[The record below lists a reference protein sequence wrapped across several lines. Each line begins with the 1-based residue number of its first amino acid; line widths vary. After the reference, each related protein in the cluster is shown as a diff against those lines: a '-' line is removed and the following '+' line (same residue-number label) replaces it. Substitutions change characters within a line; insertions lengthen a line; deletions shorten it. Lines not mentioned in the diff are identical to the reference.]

1 MIHSSRVGL
10 EKDSFQCYKHPVQ
23 TDSARQHHGEERSQ
37 NQDTFRM
44 ALTDEQKK
52 LRKEIYQRLADHAL
66 EPGNPLYEPLYEH
79 PGCEDPI
86 SLLQDHIELSGPES
100 FRLFSGFRGSGKT
113 TELLRLKQRLSK
125 AGFLVLYADAL
136 DYVNPSEPI
145 DISDFLIVLGGAFND
160 ALLREEVFKN
170 KPIELAQISY
180 WQRIANFLQNTTVD
194 VKEVDLK
201 TSVTGPLS
209 AGVDLK
215 LELKTSPTFRQ
226 NVQKFLAS
234 RIGELR
240 NEAHRFFEDA
250 VKEIQKFFDEEKQV
264 VFIFDSLEQL
274 RGSLSNEKEVLQSVE
289 RLFAI
294 HLPMLKIPY
303 VHALYTVPPWLKFV
317 KIGGDRINIIPSI
330 RQWDND
336 HCRTRSDAGCNS
348 LQNFIRKRFGQQ
360 GYKEFFGEGDEAE
373 RKAEKLM
380 EVCGGHFRDLLRL
393 LRESVLRAD
402 TWPVSD
408 DVLGRARTEVR
419 GDFLPIAVDD
429 AAWLSKIAKSREC
442 SLPSMEASDVGR
454 LTRYLDTH
462 FVLYLRNGEE
472 WYDIH
477 PLIRDEVAAI
487 AERQQN
493 GGPSEQLHLPS
504 A

>member
-1 MIHSSRVGL
+1 
-10 EKDSFQCYKHPVQ
+10 
-23 TDSARQHHGEERSQ
+23 
-37 NQDTFRM
+37 M
-44 ALTDEQKK
+44 ALSDQQKK

-66 EPGNPLYEPLYEH
+66 EPGNPLYEPLYDQD
-79 PGCEDPI
+79 GCEDPV
-86 SLLQDHIELSGPES
+86 SLLQDHIELSGIES

-113 TELLRLKQRLSK
+113 TELLRLKKRLEQ
-125 AGFLVLYADAL
+125 AGYLVLYADAL

-145 DISDFLIVLGGAFND
+145 DVSDFLIVLGGAFND
-160 ALLREEVFKN
+160 ALLEMEVFKN
-170 KPIELAQISY
+170 KPIELAKNTY
-180 WQRIANFLQNTTVD
+180 WQRIGNFLQNTTVD
-194 VKEVDLK
+194 VKEANLK
-201 TSVTGPLS
+201 SSVTGPLS

-240 NEAHRFFEDA
+240 KEAHRFFEDGI
-250 VKEIQKFFDEEKQV
+250 KEVQAFFGEEKQV

-289 RLFAI
+289 RLFAN

-303 VHALYTVPPWLKFV
+303 VHAIYTVPPWLKFV
-317 KIGGDRINIIPSI
+317 KIGSDRISIIPSI

-336 HCRTRSDAGCNS
+336 DNRTRCDAGCTS
-348 LQNFIRKRFGQQ
+348 LTNFIRKRFKPDGF
-360 GYKEFFGEGDEAE
+360 KEFFGENEEAD
-373 RKAEKLM
+373 RKAEKLI

-393 LRESVLRAD
+393 LREAVLRAES
-402 TWPVSD
+402 WPVSEE
-408 DVLGRARTEVR
+408 VLERARTEVR
-419 GDFLPIAVDD
+419 GDFLPIAIDD

-442 SLPSMEASDVGR
+442 SLPSMDAADVGR

-477 PLIRDEVAAI
+477 PLIRDEVEAI
-487 AERQQN
+487 VERQQKN
-493 GGPSEQLHLPS
+493 ASAAQMKLPTG
-504 A
+504 

>member
-1 MIHSSRVGL
+1 
-10 EKDSFQCYKHPVQ
+10 
-23 TDSARQHHGEERSQ
+23 
-37 NQDTFRM
+37 M

-66 EPGNPLYEPLYEH
+66 EPGNPLYEPIYENT
-79 PGCEDPI
+79 GCEDPV
-86 SLLQDHIELSGPES
+86 SLLQDHIELSGVES

-113 TELLRLKQRLSK
+113 TELLRLKQRLER

-136 DYVNPSEPI
+136 EYINPSEPI
-145 DISDFLIVLGGAFND
+145 DISDFLIALGGAFND
-160 ALLREEVFKN
+160 ALLREDVFKN
-170 KPIELAQISY
+170 KPIELAANTY
-180 WQRIANFLQNTTVD
+180 WQRIVNFLQNTTVD
-194 VKEVDLK
+194 IKETNLK

-226 NVQKFLAS
+226 NVQRFLAS

-240 NEAHRFFEDA
+240 NEAHKFFEDA
-250 VKEIQKFFDEEKQV
+250 VKEIQDFYDEQKQV

-289 RLFAI
+289 RLFAN

-317 KIGGDRINIIPSI
+317 KIGSDRINIIPSI
-330 RQWDND
+330 RQWEND
-336 HCRTRSDAGCNS
+336 DCRTRWDAGCNS
-348 LQNFIRKRFGQQ
+348 LTRFIRKRFGEV
-360 GYKEFFGEGDEAE
+360 GYREFFGEGAEAKK
-373 RKAEKLM
+373 KAEKLM

-393 LRESVLRAD
+393 LRESVLRAE

-408 DVLGRARTEVR
+408 EVLDRARTEVR
-419 GDFLPIAVDD
+419 GDFLPIASDD
-429 AAWLSKIAKSREC
+429 AAWLSRIAKSREC
-442 SLPSMEASDVGR
+442 SLPSMEAPDVSR
-454 LTRYLDTH
+454 LTRFLDTH

-477 PLIRDEVAAI
+477 PLIREEVQAI
-487 AERQQN
+487 VDRQQKN
-493 GGPSEQLHLPS
+493 GLAEQMTIASE
-504 A
+504 